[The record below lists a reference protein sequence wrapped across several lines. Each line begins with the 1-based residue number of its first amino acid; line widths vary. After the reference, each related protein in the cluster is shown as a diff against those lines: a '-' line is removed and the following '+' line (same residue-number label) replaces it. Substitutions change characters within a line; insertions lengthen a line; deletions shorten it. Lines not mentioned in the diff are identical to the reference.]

1 MFANG
6 NTRPLVGGD
15 TGGQQS
21 EGRIVAYYSQE
32 DEIKNLHDLKR
43 EMFNLI
49 VRERDV
55 RSPSQEIEAAK
66 AYALLARLQAELKG
80 LLGPADPPAS

>member
-1 MFANG
+1 M
-6 NTRPLVGGD
+6 
-15 TGGQQS
+15 
-21 EGRIVAYYSQE
+21 AYYSKE

-55 RSPSQEIEAAK
+55 KNPAQEIEAAK
-66 AYALLARLQAELKG
+66 AYAQLARLQAEMRG
-80 LLGPADPPAS
+80 MLLRPAEAAAPASLPAVTS

>member
-1 MFANG
+1 M
-6 NTRPLVGGD
+6 
-15 TGGQQS
+15 
-21 EGRIVAYYSQE
+21 AYYSKE

-55 RSPSQEIEAAK
+55 RNPGQEIEAAK
-66 AYALLARLQAELKG
+66 AYAELARLQAELRG
-80 LLGPADPPAS
+80 MLTPAPAAAAPPATVPAPANP

>member
-1 MFANG
+1 M
-6 NTRPLVGGD
+6 
-15 TGGQQS
+15 
-21 EGRIVAYYSQE
+21 AYYSKE

-55 RSPSQEIEAAK
+55 KNPAQEIEAAK
-66 AYALLARLQAELKG
+66 AYAQLARLQAEMRG
-80 LLGPADPPAS
+80 MLLRPAEAPAPASLPAVTS

>member
-1 MFANG
+1 M
-6 NTRPLVGGD
+6 
-15 TGGQQS
+15 
-21 EGRIVAYYSQE
+21 AYYSKE

-55 RSPSQEIEAAK
+55 KSPAQEVEAAK
-66 AYALLARLQAELKG
+66 AYVQLARLQAELRG
-80 LLGPADPPAS
+80 MLRPAEAPAAMAPASVPSATS

>member
-1 MFANG
+1 M
-6 NTRPLVGGD
+6 
-15 TGGQQS
+15 
-21 EGRIVAYYSQE
+21 AYYSQE

-55 RSPSQEIEAAK
+55 KNPTQEIEAAK
-66 AYALLARLQAELKG
+66 AYAELARLQAELKG
-80 LLGPADPPAS
+80 LLKPEEKAASPGP

>member
-1 MFANG
+1 M
-6 NTRPLVGGD
+6 
-15 TGGQQS
+15 
-21 EGRIVAYYSQE
+21 AYYSQE

-55 RSPSQEIEAAK
+55 KNPAQEIEAAK
-66 AYALLARLQAELKG
+66 AYAELARLQAELKG
-80 LLGPADPPAS
+80 LLLNPRDAATEKGGAG

>member
-1 MFANG
+1 M
-6 NTRPLVGGD
+6 
-15 TGGQQS
+15 
-21 EGRIVAYYSQE
+21 AYYSRE

-55 RSPSQEIEAAK
+55 KNPAQEVEAAK
-66 AYALLARLQAELKG
+66 AYALLARLQAELQGRLK
-80 LLGPADPPAS
+80 PAEAAAAIEGAET